1 MTMYTEGLYHS
12 SLALNQ
18 DQIHLNIGSYLQAKS
33 GEQGN
38 ENRDNLYF
46 VITLNSNGNGVKQG
60 SPTPGPQTGTGLWP
74 VRNWTA
80 QQEVSGR

>member
-18 DQIHLNIGSYLQAKS
+18 DQIHLNIRSYLQAKS

-46 VITLNSNGNGVKQG
+46 VITLNSNGVKQG
-60 SPTPGPQTGTGLWP
+60 SPTPGHRQVPVCDLLETGP
-74 VRNWTA
+74 H
-80 QQEVSGR
+80 GRR